1 MLNFTV
7 DDEKTKAIAH
17 HYCQIL
23 KNPLADAFFSGQSSP
38 STKSEALE
46 IANAFWEITELA
58 SQDHLN
64 EIEILENID
73 IEFWMHKLF
82 NKTHGYFQKNG
93 FSEEWKKAENE
104 NS

>member
-1 MLNFTV
+1 MNLIKRIDF
-7 DDEKTKAIAH
+7 KRK
-17 HYCQIL
+17 
-23 KNPLADAFFSGQSSP
+23 P

-46 IANAFWEITELA
+46 IAKAFWEITELA
-58 SQDHLN
+58 SQDYLN
-64 EIEILENID
+64 GIKIPDDID

-93 FSEEWKKAENE
+93 FSDEWKQAEIE

>member
-1 MLNFTV
+1 MLNFTNA
-7 DDEKTKAIAH
+7 DEQAKAIAH

-23 KNPLADAFFSGQSSP
+23 KNPLADEFFSGQCSP
-38 STKSEALE
+38 PTKLEALE
-46 IANAFWEITELA
+46 IAKAFWEITELA

-64 EIEILENID
+64 GIEILDDID

-93 FSEEWKKAENE
+93 FSEEWEKAEAD